1 MGRRPADTPP
11 PLDDRPARRLG
22 RRMRTRSFLALAGM
36 ATVLAG
42 CSADLDGSDTSQIPG
57 PDPDRVLPADALNPL
72 GPVAR
77 SQDQLWDY
85 AYPITIGVFAFVF
98 IGLAFILFRF
108 RDRGQQELP
117 KQTHGNTLLEITW
130 TLIPALI
137 LAVIAV
143 PTVQKIFE
151 LQAEPTEDAVR
162 VTAVGKQ
169 YWWEFTYT
177 EHEFTTA
184 SELHI
189 PTGEEVYIELDGTA
203 DGSDVIHSFWVPS
216 LAGKRD
222 IVPGSV
228 RALRLEA
235 DEPGVYPGLC
245 AEFCGLSHANMRFTV
260 IAHSPAD
267 YEAWVAQMQS
277 DVSLPEGFQPVYD
290 AIAAAEEAEQAAS
303 QAETDEA
310 EDAEALREEA
320 VALREEADAAYA
332 GAGEVVQGAIEVGG
346 ACVGCHAF
354 QGHPDNAGSL
364 FGPNLTHF
372 AAREAFA
379 GYIFDSPFGDQVE
392 DPELAMERLRQW
404 ITDPQSLK
412 PGAQMPGFGA
422 GGDQQLTDA
431 QIDAVIAYLA
441 TLE

>member
-11 PLDDRPARRLG
+11 TCDATPAHRRFAGRARRRASLLAVG
-22 RRMRTRSFLALAGM
+22 AMVALAGCTTDM
-36 ATVLAG
+36 
-42 CSADLDGSDTSQIPG
+42 DGSDTSLIPG
-57 PDPDRVLPADALNPL
+57 PDPERALPADALTPL
-72 GPVAR
+72 GPIAR

-151 LQAEPTEDAVR
+151 LAEPPADDAVR

-169 YWWEFTYT
+169 YWWEFQYT
-177 EHEFTTA
+177 DEEFYTA

-189 PTGEEVYIELDGTA
+189 PVGREVYIELDGTA
-203 DGSDVIHSFWVPS
+203 DGADVIHSFWVPS

-222 IVPGSV
+222 YVPGAQ
-228 RALRLEA
+228 RALRIVA
-235 DEPGVYPGLC
+235 DEPGVFPGLC

-260 IAHSPAD
+260 IAHSEAD
-267 YEAWVAQMQS
+267 YEAWVANQLSPVAVDTTAS
-277 DVSLPEGFQPVYD
+277 DAQVAMG
-290 AIAAAEEAEQAAS
+290 AE
-303 QAETDEA
+303 
-310 EDAEALREEA
+310 
-320 VALREEADAAYA
+320 VA
-332 GAGEVVQGAIEVGG
+332 GSVCI
-346 ACVGCHAF
+346 GCHTF
-354 QGHPDNAGSL
+354 TGLEGNADSR

-372 AAREAFA
+372 AQREAFA
-379 GYIFDSPFGDQVE
+379 GYIFDSPFGEEVE
-392 DPELAMERLRQW
+392 DPDLAMERMRQW
-404 ITDPQSLK
+404 IEDPQSLK
-412 PGAQMPGFGA
+412 PGSQMPGFGA
-422 GGDQQLTDA
+422 GDQELTDE
-431 QIDAVIAYLA
+431 QIDAVIAYLGS
-441 TLE
+441 LE